1 MEVSFVSNSY
11 NTGYSFAFST
21 GGVDNEEKEIMARL
35 LAYGLT
41 PTGDKQTDKNMLHKV
56 ELEKVRQEVN
66 SSANADSVSTNK
78 YLTVSQGELNSLI
91 GTKKEHKKENETY
104 NDMHKLRGNDIL
116 ASYNQM
122 LVKRKKDLF

>member
-56 ELEKVRQEVN
+56 ELEKARQEVN

-91 GTKKEHKKENETY
+91 GTKKEHKKENEKY
-104 NDMHKLRGNDIL
+104 NDMSKLRGGDKYYRWVVEMQE
-116 ASYNQM
+116 A
-122 LVKRKKDLF
+122 

>member
-1 MEVSFVSNSY
+1 MNLENVMEK
-11 NTGYSFAFST
+11 A
-21 GGVDNEEKEIMARL
+21 
-35 LAYGLT
+35 
-41 PTGDKQTDKNMLHKV
+41 
-56 ELEKVRQEVN
+56 RQEVN

-91 GTKKEHKKENETY
+91 GTKKEHKKENEKY
-104 NDMHKLRGNDIL
+104 NDMRKLRGNDIL